1 MKRILPISF
10 IILITLLVL
19 PFSQGLAAPLA
30 SPPLEAK
37 LNFAPGSVVRFEHF
51 TSENGLSQNAGL
63 DIFQDSR
70 GYLWIGTQDGLNRY
84 DGYSFKIYKHDP
96 DDPTSLSHNSIL
108 EIAED
113 PDGSLWIG
121 TWGGGLNHYNPITEE
136 FTSYR
141 NNPNDPATISDN
153 TVTSIKRDSRGNLWI
168 GTLNGLDR
176 FDAKTST
183 FNHFVNNPD
192 NANSL
197 SSNVISLIFEDSN
210 GQLWIG
216 TGANGTAA

>member
-1 MKRILPISF
+1 ML
-10 IILITLLVL
+10 LIL
-19 PFSQGLAAPLA
+19 PFSQGFAASLA
-30 SPPLEAK
+30 SPPLEAN

-113 PDGSLWIG
+113 QDGSAPG
-121 TWGGGLNHYNPITEE
+121 VV
-136 FTSYR
+136 
-141 NNPNDPATISDN
+141 D
-153 TVTSIKRDSRGNLWI
+153 
-168 GTLNGLDR
+168 
-176 FDAKTST
+176 
-183 FNHFVNNPD
+183 
-192 NANSL
+192 
-197 SSNVISLIFEDSN
+197 
-210 GQLWIG
+210 
-216 TGANGTAA
+216 